1 MSSIDEIWN
10 QMKKENESNDK
21 KQKIK
26 RESQIISNNTII
38 RKSNNF
44 EKLPDDIINNSD
56 KILKHI
62 QIYINGLNDENI
74 STKKYKIINNI

>member
-74 STKKYKIINNI
+74 STKKYKINNNI

>member
-1 MSSIDEIWN
+1 MSSIDEIWE

-26 RESQIISNNTII
+26 RESQIISNNTIN
-38 RKSNNF
+38 RKTNNI

-74 STKKYKIINNI
+74 STKKYKINNNI

>member
-38 RKSNNF
+38 RKSNNI

-74 STKKYKIINNI
+74 STKKYKINNNI

>member
-1 MSSIDEIWN
+1 MSSIDEIWE

-26 RESQIISNNTII
+26 RESQIISNNTIN
-38 RKSNNF
+38 RKSNNI

-74 STKKYKIINNI
+74 STKKYKINNNI

>member
-1 MSSIDEIWN
+1 MSSIDEIWE

-26 RESQIISNNTII
+26 RESQIISNNTIN
-38 RKSNNF
+38 RKLNNI

-74 STKKYKIINNI
+74 STKKYKINNNI